1 MKFSDELGIQI
12 DDEIRKTL
20 EKAVSKAGN
29 RRKLCLLL
37 KISYT
42 TLGNWLGANERQGEY
57 ITWAQWPSIRDY
69 LVANQLLNG
78 FDPRWLIPSEMR
90 ARLLEHP
97 SDNITA
103 EEWKLI
109 QDYRLSSDETKE
121 NIRDMAAR
129 SAAKKKERVSAS
141 ASTA

>member
-1 MKFSDELGIQI
+1 MKFSAELGIQI
-12 DDEIRKTL
+12 DDEIKKTL

-29 RRKLCLLL
+29 RRKLSLLL

-42 TLGNWLGANERQGEY
+42 TLGNWLGKNKQQGEY
-57 ITWAQWPSIRDY
+57 ITWEQWPSIRDY
-69 LVANQLLNG
+69 LVANKLLNG
-78 FDPRWLIPSEMR
+78 SDPRWFTPSEMR
-90 ARLLEHP
+90 TRLLEHP

-129 SAAKKKERVSAS
+129 SASKTKERVSAS